1 MNAFFYYFYNFMRSI
16 FGHIWNVLVAI
27 KDAIFGI
34 FDIRYYME
42 LFNTYRDDLSPLGWI
57 AAIIVHILLLLLLA
71 LFVFL
76 VYKAL
81 KVIFR
86 FKVPVV
92 EYEKMKDEVVTLK
105 REIMK
110 ANYEKD
116 KILAMKISELGME
129 VNADLLET
137 PNQLLEKGMEEAE
150 SDAASELEETAAEE
164 ESMEIVET
172 KERRFPRLSAVDLY
186 YTDPEYVPPVYNN
199 TISLEEICINF
210 RNFAASKLGLYYE
223 LEVMKQ
229 AFRPERKKE

>member
-27 KDAIFGI
+27 KDAIVGI

-42 LFNTYRDDLSPLGWI
+42 LFNTYRDDLSPLGWA
-57 AAIIVHILLLLLLA
+57 AAIIVHILLLIMLS

-76 VYKAL
+76 IYKGL

-129 VNADLLET
+129 VNPDLLDT
-137 PNQLLEKGMEEAE
+137 PRVRTLLTAFWKTGWKKRAWIKFLKRREYKGKRW
-150 SDAASELEETAAEE
+150 L
-164 ESMEIVET
+164 I
-172 KERRFPRLSAVDLY
+172 
-186 YTDPEYVPPVYNN
+186 
-199 TISLEEICINF
+199 
-210 RNFAASKLGLYYE
+210 
-223 LEVMKQ
+223 
-229 AFRPERKKE
+229 

>member
-1 MNAFFYYFYNFMRSI
+1 MRSI

-86 FKVPVV
+86 FKVP
-92 EYEKMKDEVVTLK
+92 
-105 REIMK
+105 EIGR
-110 ANYEKD
+110 AH
-116 KILAMKISELGME
+116 
-129 VNADLLET
+129 V
-137 PNQLLEKGMEEAE
+137 
-150 SDAASELEETAAEE
+150 
-164 ESMEIVET
+164 
-172 KERRFPRLSAVDLY
+172 
-186 YTDPEYVPPVYNN
+186 
-199 TISLEEICINF
+199 
-210 RNFAASKLGLYYE
+210 
-223 LEVMKQ
+223 
-229 AFRPERKKE
+229 

>member
-16 FGHIWNVLVAI
+16 FGHIWDVLVAI

-150 SDAASELEETAAEE
+150 SDAVAE
-164 ESMEIVET
+164 
-172 KERRFPRLSAVDLY
+172 P
-186 YTDPEYVPPVYNN
+186 
-199 TISLEEICINF
+199 
-210 RNFAASKLGLYYE
+210 
-223 LEVMKQ
+223 
-229 AFRPERKKE
+229 